1 MGKNRINKLIVP
13 LTIRSASIL
22 SAFTIMATSM
32 GGCATKK
39 NENSKQTDTS
49 INTSSETETEIT
61 NNSNIITSTQ
71 EEEST
76 TEKKEEKPATSAP
89 ETTAKAPQTAN
100 KSDNTTKPPT
110 SDNNNNNNNN
120 NHDEK
125 PPKEDDNKF
134 IPLTTS
140 NINNITVFER
150 AVMEVSRKTRGGFGG
165 VWYYNYDEEVYESYG
180 LPVNEM
186 KYILAT
192 LNSEYISNDTL
203 NYLLGEYS
211 EEEIKRFYRVLSP
224 MIGFVGQANCTN
236 NWDGLILNP
245 KILKEFK
252 DIEKAFLDYKFN
264 NNQKPLRE
272 LLNNYDSKTS
282 NPLVGYYLS
291 QACDR
296 SDDDKEDQVYIN
308 QYLGLYFDMKEE
320 CELLAKN
327 MYNKSHGK
335 IKTLE

>member
-1 MGKNRINKLIVP
+1 MKKNRINKLIVP

-110 SDNNNNNNNN
+110 SDNNNN
-120 NHDEK
+120 DEK

>member
-1 MGKNRINKLIVP
+1 
-13 LTIRSASIL
+13 
-22 SAFTIMATSM
+22 
-32 GGCATKK
+32 
-39 NENSKQTDTS
+39 
-49 INTSSETETEIT
+49 
-61 NNSNIITSTQ
+61 
-71 EEEST
+71 
-76 TEKKEEKPATSAP
+76 
-89 ETTAKAPQTAN
+89 
-100 KSDNTTKPPT
+100 
-110 SDNNNNNNNN
+110 
-120 NHDEK
+120 
-125 PPKEDDNKF
+125 
-134 IPLTTS
+134 
-140 NINNITVFER
+140 
-150 AVMEVSRKTRGGFGG
+150 MEVSRKTRGGFGG

>member
-110 SDNNNNNNNN
+110 SDNNNNNN
-120 NHDEK
+120 HDEK

-165 VWYYNYDEEVYESYG
+165 IWGYYYEGEIYRSFGLPFDELKYVLVALNKNYLSDDMLNSLLESY
-180 LPVNEM
+180 
-186 KYILAT
+186 
-192 LNSEYISNDTL
+192 SEDELKRY
-203 NYLLGEYS
+203 YYVLG
-211 EEEIKRFYRVLSP
+211 P
-224 MIGFVGQANCTN
+224 MIGFVENAQCEN
-236 NWDGLILNP
+236 NWDGLIIDPQTLN
-245 KILKEFK
+245 EFK
-252 DIEKAFLDYKFN
+252 AIEKAFLDYRFKN
-264 NNQKPLRE
+264 NPEPLKKI
-272 LLNNYDSKTS
+272 LYNYNINTS
-282 NPLVGYYLS
+282 NPLVGYYIY
-291 QACDR
+291 QACDYATR
-296 SDDDKEDQVYIN
+296 NSSIKADEDVVDKYI
-308 QYLGLYFDMKEE
+308 GLITNVKSE
-320 CELLAKN
+320 CVSLAEN
-327 MYNKSHGK
+327 IYSRSHGK
-335 IKTLE
+335 KKILE